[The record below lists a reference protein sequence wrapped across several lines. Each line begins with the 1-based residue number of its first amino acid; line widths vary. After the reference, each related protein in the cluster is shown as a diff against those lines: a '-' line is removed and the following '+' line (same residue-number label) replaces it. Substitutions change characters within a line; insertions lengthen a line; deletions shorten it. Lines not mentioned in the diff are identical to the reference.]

1 MERTV
6 SPQAVTRAARPFL
19 VGVSSKWRSAGT
31 NWRAPPP
38 APPKRRQSSPL
49 EVPPFLPVPL
59 GSGMVEAMN
68 ANAANSCAAPAEE
81 PTDLESVIRRGI
93 QEIESGECIT
103 VTVEQLERWAT
114 TGESP
119 WPDESTD

>member
-1 MERTV
+1 
-6 SPQAVTRAARPFL
+6 
-19 VGVSSKWRSAGT
+19 
-31 NWRAPPP
+31 
-38 APPKRRQSSPL
+38 
-49 EVPPFLPVPL
+49 
-59 GSGMVEAMN
+59 MVETMS

-81 PTDLESVIRRGI
+81 STDLESVIRRGI
-93 QEIESGECIT
+93 QVIESGECIT